1 MNNGIRRALRVFW
14 PITMRARIDEIERR
28 LEQRRSS
35 ARDHASQLGENLR
48 DSLSSPQALLSA
60 AGVGF
65 ALSEMAGR
73 KPGNPGSSGA
83 AECHGDAGQ
92 QRPANTSSVA
102 TVMEALSLAA
112 TLLALLPKAEMR
124 GHDDPQ
130 TPKQT

>member
-1 MNNGIRRALRVFW
+1 MNAEIRSFLRLFW
-14 PITMRARIDEIERR
+14 PITTRAHIGEIERR

-35 ARDHASQLGENLR
+35 AGNHASQLGENLR
-48 DSLSSPQALLSA
+48 DSLSSPQALLGA

-73 KPGNPGSSGA
+73 KPGSSGA
-83 AECHGDAGQ
+83 VAGHTDANQ

-112 TLLALLPKAEMR
+112 TLLALLPKAEMP
-124 GHDDPQ
+124 GHGDPQ
-130 TPKQT
+130 APPQT